1 MVKLRD
7 MDNAAEKLKEIEDQ
21 SVSWILNH
29 LFEDSR

>member
-21 SVSWILNH
+21 KCQLN
-29 LFEDSR
+29 FKSSI